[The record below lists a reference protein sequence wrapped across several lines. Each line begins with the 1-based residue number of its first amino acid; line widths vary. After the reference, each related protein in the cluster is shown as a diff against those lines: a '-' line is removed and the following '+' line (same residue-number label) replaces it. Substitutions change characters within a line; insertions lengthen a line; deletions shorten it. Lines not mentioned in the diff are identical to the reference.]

1 MQQWRIQ
8 INVPP
13 ILEEN
18 GKLMYAFEE
27 NIRSYNQEQSPT
39 VQVVHNQEIAT
50 ASLSKVPSTLPLK
63 YITGKPVCV
72 YNNDP
77 WYENNYRN

>member
-1 MQQWRIQ
+1 
-8 INVPP
+8 
-13 ILEEN
+13 
-18 GKLMYAFEE
+18 MYASKE
-27 NIRSYNQEQSPT
+27 NVKSYNQEQSPT

-77 WYENNYRN
+77 